1 MGVVFECVHDDI
13 AQQGDLSSTMSS
25 AEIAAARSQ
34 QQGGLGS
41 EIVLGDGTSTTP
53 NTRLDARPPNASA
66 CEAQM
71 RRVTRL
77 HAAFP
82 SASAP
87 LQKACAAE
95 FRSLCG
101 AGGAALDS
109 GPLEDRK
116 VLACIR
122 KNEARLSDH
131 CRAKATAIE
140 RIAHRELAHNA
151 EVGAACAIELQS
163 HCAATLHREA
173 SEASQKPTT
182 GRFAKAPAR
191 APAQAEETSGACL
204 DRHSRTQ
211 GARKFGDTCSKVLL
225 EYQLRATESL
235 DLLEEVRRPCAVDY
249 ANLCAAASAQSHPGA
264 AMQCLKDNRDL
275 LQEEKCHEAVLG
287 AMARAAADAR
297 YDPLLAQK
305 CAAEMVTCA
314 AEGIVSGGGRVHACL
329 RRKAREHGLSAAC
342 QQQVFKAQQAEPRG
356 RTLTPTPTLTLTLT
370 LALTLAL
377 TLTLSRPSSR
387 TCGSTTLYSRHARS
401 SSCASARRYRRGRR
415 GGSRASRRMR
425 RRRTLARAAPS
436 CYAAH
441 CATRCA
447 TSGVPRKAYC
457 LNPKA
462 NAKTPSPTPTPTPTP
477 TPSPTPSLPYPG
489 ARLPAA
495 AASREG
501 VR

>member
-1 MGVVFECVHDDI
+1 
-13 AQQGDLSSTMSS
+13 
-25 AEIAAARSQ
+25 
-34 QQGGLGS
+34 
-41 EIVLGDGTSTTP
+41 
-53 NTRLDARPPNASA
+53 
-66 CEAQM
+66 M

-101 AGGAALDS
+101 AGGASLGEANS
-109 GPLEDRK
+109 GSVSPLEDRK

-122 KNEARLSDH
+122 KNEARLSDV

-173 SEASQKPTT
+173 SEASQKPSP
-182 GRFAKAPAR
+182 RLAKAG
-191 APAQAEETSGACL
+191 ETSGACL

-275 LQEEKCHEAVLG
+275 LQEEKCHAAVLG

-305 CAAEMVTCA
+305 CAAEMVACT

-342 QQQVFKAQQAEPRG
+342 QQQVFKAQQAELEDVRLNYPVQSACKVELVRF
-356 RTLTPTPTLTLTLT
+356 
-370 LALTLAL
+370 
-377 TLTLSRPSSR
+377 
-387 TCGSTTLYSRHARS
+387 
-401 SSCASARRYRRGRR
+401 CAQVPAGQARRLACLEAHAAEKDFGKSCTVVLRR
-415 GGSRASRRMR
+415 
-425 RRRTLARAAPS
+425 
-436 CYAAH
+436 
-441 CATRCA
+441 
-447 TSGVPRKAYC
+447 
-457 LNPKA
+457 
-462 NAKTPSPTPTPTPTP
+462 
-477 TPSPTPSLPYPG
+477 SL
-489 ARLPAA
+489 RD
-495 AASREG
+495 S
-501 VR
+501 VRD